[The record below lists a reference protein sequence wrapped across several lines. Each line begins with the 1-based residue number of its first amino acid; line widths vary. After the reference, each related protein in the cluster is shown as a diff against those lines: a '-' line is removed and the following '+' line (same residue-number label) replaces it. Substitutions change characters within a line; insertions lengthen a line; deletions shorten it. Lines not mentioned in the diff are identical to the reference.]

1 MAEKIYVGE
10 INSKNKEW
18 LSNAGDYIQDM
29 FQKHG
34 HNFILIPAID
44 VDNVTP
50 DKLDN
55 GDIQVGT
62 CLTDVQDPVSFAVAI
77 AGAISSYGLTS
88 KDKGRGD
95 AAVKLAETV
104 LDIVKQVKNLK
115 R

>member
-1 MAEKIYVGE
+1 MAKKVYVGQ
-10 INSKNKEW
+10 INSKNKGW
-18 LSNAGDYIQDM
+18 LSDAGDYIQDI

-44 VDNVTP
+44 VDDVTSE
-50 DKLDN
+50 KLEN

-88 KDKGRGD
+88 KDKGSGE
-95 AAVKLAETV
+95 AAIKLAETV
-104 LDIVKQVKNLK
+104 LDIVKQVKELK